1 MGFHDKTPQAPF
13 EEGSFDNCFFKVLLN
28 SNHTWVYDKFHNRT
42 LIVLIF
48 MILTDK
54 ILHINK
60 DQSNQ
65 FDQCTLILLLRW
77 KFVVYPPH
85 FTSCKH
91 FMDLPNFAPYNF
103 SDERI

>member
-1 MGFHDKTPQAPF
+1 M
-13 EEGSFDNCFFKVLLN
+13 CRIN
-28 SNHTWVYDKFHNRT
+28 SLGLHDKFHNRI

-65 FDQCTLILLLRW
+65 FNQCTLILSLRL
-77 KFVVYPPH
+77 KFVVHP
-85 FTSCKH
+85 
-91 FMDLPNFAPYNF
+91 
-103 SDERI
+103 